1 MKNIDVDIYLTQFK
15 TFFKQNPQDL
25 IILIGDISPDN
36 FYSEVKKQILENNE
50 NGDFIELTQKQLI
63 DVIVRLNKQ
72 KIKKD
77 VSLFFET
84 KFGNFSLN

>member
-1 MKNIDVDIYLTQFK
+1 MSNVDVDIYLTQFK

-25 IILIGDISPDN
+25 INLIGNINPDE
-36 FYSEVKKQILENNE
+36 FYDEVEKQIVKNYVNNQ
-50 NGDFIELTQKQLI
+50 FIELTQKQLI
-63 DVIVRLNKQ
+63 EILVRINKQ

-84 KFGNFSLN
+84 KFGGFSLN

>member
-1 MKNIDVDIYLTQFK
+1 MSNVDVDIYLTQFK

-25 IILIGDISPDN
+25 INLIGNINPDE
-36 FYSEVKKQILENNE
+36 FYDEVEKQIVENYTN
-50 NGDFIELTQKQLI
+50 NQFIELTQKQLI
-63 DVIVRLNKQ
+63 EILVRINKQ

-84 KFGNFSLN
+84 KFGGFSLN